1 MAAGQGARM
10 RSSTP
15 KVLHPVA
22 GVPLIRHA
30 AAATRQLAPETTI
43 IVVSPDNEDAVSDEL
58 GDTFA
63 YAEQPKPL
71 GTGHA
76 LAVALERVPSSSR
89 NVLLLNGDM
98 PLISAEDIAALAADH
113 LARQA
118 TMTVGF
124 VTLPTAQA
132 TDLGILERG
141 ARGKPIAIVEAMER
155 KPSKAQTVDAAIGA
169 YALDVT
175 WVRGVIDNL
184 QEHASGERFATDL
197 VAMAVA
203 DGQRVDAVAMDSV
216 REAIGVNTRRQLATA
231 ERVMQDR
238 LREHA
243 MDEGVTLI
251 DPSTVYLHAGVVFE
265 PDAVIHPNTSI
276 SGASVI
282 GAGSAVGP
290 NAQLTDALIGV
301 GAIVDAAVVRG
312 ATVGDA
318 AQVGPYSL
326 LREGTVLEAGA
337 YVGAHVEI
345 KASRIGSGA
354 HVGHFSYVGDA
365 IVGENANI
373 GAGVVTCNFDGVSKQ
388 VTQIGAGAFIGSG
401 CMLVAPVK
409 IGANA
414 LTGAGAVVN
423 RDVGPGERVAG
434 VPARALGA
442 RRTGAETGHEE
453 GRSLG

>member
-15 KVLHPVA
+15 KVLHSVA

-30 AAATRQLAPETTI
+30 AAAIRQLAPESTI
-43 IVVSPDNEDAVSDEL
+43 IVVSPDNKDAVSDEL
-58 GDTFA
+58 GETFA

-76 LAVALERVPSSSR
+76 LAVALERVPFSSR

-98 PLISAEDIAALAADH
+98 PLISAEDVAALAADH

-124 VTLPTAQA
+124 VTLPTAEA
-132 TDLGILERG
+132 TDLGTLERG
-141 ARGKPIAIVEAMER
+141 ARGKPIAIVEAVER
-155 KPSKAQTVDAAIGA
+155 KLSKAQTVDAAIGA

-175 WVRGVIDNL
+175 WVRDVIDNL

-197 VAMAVA
+197 VAMAVT
-203 DGQRVDAVAMDSV
+203 DGQRVDAVALDSV

-231 ERVMQDR
+231 ERVMQGR
-238 LREHA
+238 LRERA
-243 MDEGVTLI
+243 MGEGVTLI
-251 DPSTVYLHAGVVFE
+251 DPSTVYLHAEVVFE

-276 SGASVI
+276 FGASVI

-365 IVGENANI
+365 VVGENANI
-373 GAGVVTCNFDGVSKQ
+373 GAGVVTCNFDGVSKR

-401 CMLVAPVK
+401 CMLIAPVK

-414 LTGAGAVVN
+414 LTGAGAVIN

-442 RRTGAETGHEE
+442 RRTGAEAGYEG